1 MLVLLGTTHSSSR
14 YYNNYCS
21 CDDLEGG
28 GGYINTQVLVKYHLS
43 IDIYIGI
50 YTMILTN
57 YMLVLQAY
65 SSLGN
70 YEFHHILIT
79 YALLL
84 LEY

>member
-1 MLVLLGTTHSSSR
+1 MVVVDITTTIVVVMIWR
-14 YYNNYCS
+14 
-21 CDDLEGG
+21 G

-65 SSLGN
+65 SSLGD